1 MNVSTSTAPATAR
14 VTPHEAQ
21 DVARVNASGLQP
33 IVFVHGLWLLSNSW
47 DRWIKVFA
55 DAGYSA
61 MAADWPDDPESTA
74 EANAN
79 PDVFADKSIGMI
91 AAHLEAVVR
100 SLVRKPAVIGHSFGG
115 MLAQMLAGK
124 GICAATVAISPAGFR
139 GVLPLP
145 FSALR
150 SAWPGLRNPSNR
162 HRAVALSFEQ
172 FRYGFANAVG
182 EDEARQLYEQFAVP
196 GSGEPLFQEAAAN
209 LNPWSEVQ
217 VDTHNPSRG
226 PLLIV
231 AAENDHTVPPAVG
244 RAAFKLQQ
252 ANVGLTQYVEL
263 KGVGHALTIDNGW
276 RNVADTALSFV
287 QRFV

>member
-1 MNVSTSTAPATAR
+1 MNVITSLPATGR

-33 IVFVHGLWLLSNSW
+33 VVFVHGLWLLSNSW
-47 DRWIKVFA
+47 DRWIQVFA
-55 DAGYSA
+55 DAGYCA
-61 MAADWPDDPESTA
+61 MAADWPGDPETTA
-74 EANAN
+74 DGNAN
-79 PDVFADKSIGMI
+79 PDVFAEKSIGTI
-91 AAHLEAVVR
+91 AAHLETVLR
-100 SLVRKPAVIGHSFGG
+100 GLDRKPAVIGHSFGG
-115 MLAQMLAGK
+115 MLAQMLAGQ
-124 GICAATVAISPAGFR
+124 GLAAATVAISPAGFR

-150 SAWPGLRNPSNR
+150 SAWPGLRNPANR
-162 HRAVALSFEQ
+162 HRAVALSFDQ

-182 EDEARQLYEQFAVP
+182 EDEARHLYEEYAVP

-209 LNPWSEVQ
+209 LNPWSEVT
-217 VDTHNPSRG
+217 VDTHNPQRG

-231 AAENDHTVPPAVG
+231 AAEHDHTVPPAVA

-252 ANVGLTQYVEL
+252 ANVGLTEYVEL
-263 KGVGHALTIDNGW
+263 KDVGHALTIDNGW

>member
-1 MNVSTSTAPATAR
+1 MNVITSLPATSG
-14 VTPHEAQ
+14 VTPHEHQ
-21 DVARVNASGLQP
+21 DIARVNASGLQP
-33 IVFVHGLWLLSNSW
+33 VVFVHGLWLLSNSW

-74 EANAN
+74 EANAY

-91 AAHLEAVVR
+91 AAHLETV
-100 SLVRKPAVIGHSFGG
+100 LQGLDRKPAVIGHSFGG
-115 MLAQMLAGK
+115 MLAEVLAGK
-124 GICAATVAISPAGFR
+124 GLSAATVAISPAGFR

-150 SAWPGLRNPSNR
+150 SAWPGLRNPANR
-162 HRAVALSFEQ
+162 HRAVALSFDQ

-182 EDEARQLYEQFAVP
+182 EDQARQLYEQFAVP
-196 GSGEPLFQEAAAN
+196 GSGEPLFQEAEAN
-209 LNPWSEVQ
+209 LNPWSEVM
-217 VDTHNPSRG
+217 VDTKNAARG

-231 AAENDHTVPPAVG
+231 AAEDDHTVTTAVA

-252 ANVGLTQYVEL
+252 ANVGLTEYVEL
-263 KGVGHALTIDNGW
+263 KDVGHALTIDNRW